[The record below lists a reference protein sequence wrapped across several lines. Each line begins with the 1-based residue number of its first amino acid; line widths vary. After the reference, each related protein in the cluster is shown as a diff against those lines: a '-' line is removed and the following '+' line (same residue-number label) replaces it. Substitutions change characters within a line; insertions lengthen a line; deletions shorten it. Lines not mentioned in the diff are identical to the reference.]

1 MQTAIAVREVIGL
14 WVMGTIWAVPWGV
27 VWVSFGCSSG
37 KADSSEGEGF
47 ELDEGECDGFLEV
60 E

>member
-1 MQTAIAVREVIGL
+1 
-14 WVMGTIWAVPWGV
+14 MGTIWAVPWGV

-37 KADSSEGEGF
+37 KADLSEGEGF
-47 ELDEGECDGFLEV
+47 ELGEGECDGFLEV

>member
-1 MQTAIAVREVIGL
+1 VQPAIAVREVIGL

-27 VWVSFGCSSG
+27 VWVSFGGSSG
-37 KADSSEGEGF
+37 KADSSEGLGF
-47 ELDEGECDGFLEV
+47 ELSEGGCDGLLEV